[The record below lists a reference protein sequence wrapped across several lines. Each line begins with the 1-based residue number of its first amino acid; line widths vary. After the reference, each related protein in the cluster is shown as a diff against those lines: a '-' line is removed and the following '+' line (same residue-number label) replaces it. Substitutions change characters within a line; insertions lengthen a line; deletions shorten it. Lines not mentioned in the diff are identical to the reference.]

1 MFNHIARFNIRGDE
15 KLTHTGFEI
24 GIYTLGDI
32 CPDPFTK
39 KTISAKQ
46 RIQEVL
52 KAATLADQLGL
63 DVFGVG
69 EHHRL
74 DYALTSPPV
83 VLASI
88 AQITKNIKL
97 APTTSV
103 LSTIDPVRL
112 FEDFATVDLLSDG
125 RAEIMVGRGAFIE
138 PFPLFGFKIEQY
150 DELFSEN
157 MDLLLTLNKHEKV
170 TWTGKFRSPLLD
182 AEISPRP
189 AQDELPIW
197 IGVGGSPSSAIRAG
211 KFGVGMIM
219 AILGGDPHRF
229 KELADVYRKT
239 YMEAG
244 HSQEN
249 LNLGVTAHGY
259 IANSSVQAKE
269 EFYPYYADYTA
280 YVAEQLGR
288 TSTKISKADFE
299 EMTLKQNALFVGS
312 PEQIIEKILYQ
323 YELFGHTRFMMQL
336 DIGGLPYEKVAE
348 SIELL
353 ATKVAP
359 VVRKEIGAKRK
370 DVVLS

>member
-138 PFPLFGFKIEQY
+138 PFPLFGFKSRMNAMIGSTIKMIFTDFNRY
-150 DELFSEN
+150 NCLTNFVGVTDVFS
-157 MDLLLTLNKHEKV
+157 
-170 TWTGKFRSPLLD
+170 F
-182 AEISPRP
+182 
-189 AQDELPIW
+189 
-197 IGVGGSPSSAIRAG
+197 
-211 KFGVGMIM
+211 
-219 AILGGDPHRF
+219 
-229 KELADVYRKT
+229 
-239 YMEAG
+239 
-244 HSQEN
+244 
-249 LNLGVTAHGY
+249 LNLFH
-259 IANSSVQAKE
+259 
-269 EFYPYYADYTA
+269 
-280 YVAEQLGR
+280 
-288 TSTKISKADFE
+288 
-299 EMTLKQNALFVGS
+299 FVN
-312 PEQIIEKILYQ
+312 Q
-323 YELFGHTRFMMQL
+323 
-336 DIGGLPYEKVAE
+336 
-348 SIELL
+348 
-353 ATKVAP
+353 
-359 VVRKEIGAKRK
+359 
-370 DVVLS
+370 

>member
-1 MFNHIARFNIRGDE
+1 MTQQTD
-15 KLTHTGFEI
+15 FEI

-52 KAATLADQLGL
+52 QAATLADKLGL

-74 DYALTSPPV
+74 DYALTSPAV

-88 AQITKNIKL
+88 AQRTKNIKL
-97 APTTSV
+97 APTTTV

-112 FEDFATVDLLSDG
+112 FEDFATLDLLSDG
-125 RAEIMVGRGAFIE
+125 RSEIMVGRGAFVE
-138 PFPLFGFKIEQY
+138 SFPLFGFNIDDY
-150 DELFSEN
+150 DQLFTEN

-170 TWTGKFRSPLLD
+170 TWSGQFRSSLQD

-189 AQDELPIW
+189 VEGEIPIW
-197 IGVGGSPSSAIRAG
+197 IGVGGTKASAIRAG
-211 KFGVGMIM
+211 QLGVGMIM
-219 AILGGDPHRF
+219 AILGGDPLQF
-229 KELADVYRKT
+229 KELAHLYRNA
-239 YMEAG
+239 YIEAG
-244 HSQEN
+244 HPVEN
-249 LNLGVTAHGY
+249 LHVGVTGHGY
-259 IANSSVQAKE
+259 IANTSQQAMD
-269 EFYPYYADYTA
+269 EFFPYYRDYSA
-280 YVAEQLGR
+280 FVAKQLGR
-288 TSTKISKADFE
+288 DGVKMSKEDVE
-299 EMTLKQNALFVGS
+299 EKARLENALFVGS

-323 YELFGHTRFMMQL
+323 HELFGHTRFMMQL

-348 SIELL
+348 SIELF

-359 VVRKEIGAKRK
+359 VVRKEIEAKKR
-370 DVVLS
+370 VAVLS

>member
-1 MFNHIARFNIRGDE
+1 M
-15 KLTHTGFEI
+15 EI

-39 KTISAKQ
+39 NTISAKQ
-46 RIQEVL
+46 RMKEVL
-52 KAATLADQLGL
+52 QAAKLADDLGL

-74 DYALTSPPV
+74 DYALTSPAV
-83 VLASI
+83 VLSSI
-88 AQITKNIKL
+88 AQLTENIKL
-97 APTTSV
+97 APTTTV

-112 FEDFATVDLLSDG
+112 FEDFATLDLLSDG
-125 RAEIMVGRGAFIE
+125 RAEIMVGRGAFVE
-138 PFPLFGFKIEQY
+138 PFPLFGYKLENY
-150 DELFSEN
+150 DELFTEN

-170 TWTGKFRSPLLD
+170 TWSGKFRSSIHN

-197 IGVGGSPSSAIRAG
+197 IGVGGTASSAIRAG

-219 AILGGDPHRF
+219 AILGGGDPLRF

-239 YMEAG
+239 YIEAG
-244 HSQEN
+244 HPIEQ
-249 LNLGVTAHGY
+249 LNVGVTAHGY
-259 IANSSVQAKE
+259 IANNSQQAKE
-269 EFYPYYADYTA
+269 EFYPYYRDYTA
-280 YVAEQLGR
+280 YVAKQLGKDA
-288 TSTKISKADFE
+288 KILSEEEFE
-299 EMTLKQNALFVGS
+299 KLTLPENALFVGS
-312 PEQIIEKILYQ
+312 PEQIVEKIMYQ

-336 DIGGLPYEKVAE
+336 DIGGLPYEKVTE

-359 VVRKEIGAKRK
+359 IVRKEIEAKK
-370 DVVLS
+370 EEIVLL

>member
-1 MFNHIARFNIRGDE
+1 M
-15 KLTHTGFEI
+15 THTGFEI

-52 KAATLADQLGL
+52 KAAKLADELEL

-74 DYALTSPPV
+74 DYALTSPAV

-88 AQITKNIKL
+88 AQITKKILL
-97 APTTSV
+97 APTTTV

-112 FEDFATVDLLSDG
+112 FEDFATLDLLSDG
-125 RAEIMVGRGAFIE
+125 RSEIMVGRGAFVE
-138 PFPLFGFKIEQY
+138 PFPLFGFKIEDY
-150 DELFSEN
+150 DQLFSEN
-157 MDLLLTLNKHEKV
+157 MDLLLTLNTHEKV
-170 TWTGKFRSPLLD
+170 TWSGKFRSPLQD

-189 AQDELPIW
+189 AQDTLPIW
-197 IGVGGSPSSAIRAG
+197 IGVGGTPTSAIRAG

-219 AILGGDPHRF
+219 AILGGNPLRF

-239 YMEAG
+239 GLEAG
-244 HSQEN
+244 HSLES
-249 LNLGVTAHGY
+249 LNVGVTGHGY
-259 IANSSVQAKE
+259 IANTSQQAKD
-269 EFYPYYADYTA
+269 EFYPYYRDYTA

-288 TSTKISKADFE
+288 TSVKMSKEDFE
-299 EMTLKQNALFVGS
+299 QMTLPENALFVGS
-312 PEQIIEKILYQ
+312 PDQIVEKILYQ

-359 VVRKEIGAKRK
+359 VVRKEIGGKRK
-370 DVVLS
+370 VAVLS